1 MVSAKRQ
8 GERSCIPLLPERK
21 KRGKLVHAR
30 RTEVYGWCTMERK
43 QYFLVDADALPEI
56 FTHVVTAKRLLAD
69 GKAASTSEAAR
80 MAGIS
85 RGAFY
90 KYRDAVF
97 PYTSVVERSILTVQA
112 MLADQPGVLMAFVSA
127 FYDMG
132 ANILTINQNIPA
144 GGNAVVSI
152 SARTD
157 SMPEPVETL
166 IERLKAIRGV
176 RSVDSIS
183 NQV

>member
-30 RTEVYGWCTMERK
+30 RTEVYGWWTMERK
-43 QYFLVDADALPEI
+43 QYFLVDADALPEV

-112 MLADQPGVLMAFVSA
+112 MLADQQMCIRDRGLPLHRFMPAFLRPCRKRQRQPC
-127 FYDMG
+127 F
-132 ANILTINQNIPA
+132 LTA
-144 GGNAVVSI
+144 
-152 SARTD
+152 T
-157 SMPEPVETL
+157 
-166 IERLKAIRGV
+166 AIMRFL
-176 RSVDSIS
+176 
-183 NQV
+183 

>member
-1 MVSAKRQ
+1 
-8 GERSCIPLLPERK
+8 
-21 KRGKLVHAR
+21 
-30 RTEVYGWCTMERK
+30 MEGK

-56 FTHVVTAKRLLAD
+56 FSHVVAAKRLLAD
-69 GKAASTSEAAR
+69 GKAANTSEAVR

-97 PYTSVVERSILTVQA
+97 PYTSVEERSIITVQA

-132 ANILTINQNIPA
+132 ANILTINQNIPV
-144 GGNAVVSI
+144 GGIAVVSI

-157 SMPEPVETL
+157 SMSEQVAVL
-166 IERLKAIRGV
+166 LERLRRIKGV
-176 RSVDSIS
+176 QSVDSIS
-183 NQV
+183 DQI